1 MDALSLIVTAVATG
15 AALGLKPTA
24 EQAVK
29 DGYAALKRLLIDRYG
44 DQGDVTD
51 AVENVEA
58 KPDSE
63 GRQVV
68 LEEELESTDAPGDKE
83 LLRQAQDLLK
93 AAQPER
99 DVSAESSAVNV
110 TASDHS
116 VAVGGSVAG
125 SVTNIHG
132 DGNVVGD
139 HSESNVQT

>member
-1 MDALSLIVTAVATG
+1 MEPLSLIVTAVTTG

-29 DGYAALKRLLIDRYG
+29 DGYAALKQLLIDRYG
-44 DQGDVTD
+44 DQVDVTD
-51 AVENVEA
+51 AVANVEA

-63 GRQVV
+63 GRQLV
-68 LEEELESTDAPGDKE
+68 LEEELESTAAPRDKE
-83 LLRQAQDLLK
+83 LLRQAQALLK

-99 DVSAESSAVNV
+99 DVTAESSAVTV

-116 VAVGGSVAG
+116 VAVGGDVGG
-125 SVTNIHG
+125 SVTNIQG

-139 HSESNVQT
+139 NSESNVRK

>member
-1 MDALSLIVTAVATG
+1 MDALSLIVTAVVTG

-44 DQGDVTD
+44 DQGEVAE
-51 AVENVEA
+51 AVQKVEA
-58 KPDSE
+58 KQDADWPRE
-63 GRQVV
+63 MLR
-68 LEEELESTDAPGDKE
+68 EELGAAGAAEDRE
-83 LLRQAQDLLK
+83 LLRRAQALLK
-93 AAQPER
+93 AAQPES
-99 DVSAESSAVNV
+99 DASVTV

-116 VAVGGSVAG
+116 VTVGGSVGG

-139 HSESNVQT
+139 HSESNVRT